1 MSGGPITDRH
11 RRPPENGARW
21 VDYIPTWARV
31 VFPAGV
37 FVIALAG
44 FALGFGRGQ
53 GEAAERVSTLIDRT
67 SRLERLRDEDRELV
81 AAIKEQLA
89 EMRSEV
95 RSIARALRVPVD
107 PIKGAPEPEVKP

>member
-1 MSGGPITDRH
+1 MSGGPITGRH

-53 GEAAERVSTLIDRT
+53 GEAAERVSMLLERT
-67 SRLERLRDEDRELV
+67 TRLERLRDEDRELV

-95 RSIARALRVPVD
+95 RSIARALRVPVSPLPD
-107 PIKGAPEPEVKP
+107 REVPP